1 VEKIPGGIRLRG
13 TVASPKQVARF
24 VVSLGAAAQAET
36 PELLDAVRVLA
47 EGALSVN
54 KPRS

>member
-1 VEKIPGGIRLRG
+1 
-13 TVASPKQVARF
+13 VASPKQVARF